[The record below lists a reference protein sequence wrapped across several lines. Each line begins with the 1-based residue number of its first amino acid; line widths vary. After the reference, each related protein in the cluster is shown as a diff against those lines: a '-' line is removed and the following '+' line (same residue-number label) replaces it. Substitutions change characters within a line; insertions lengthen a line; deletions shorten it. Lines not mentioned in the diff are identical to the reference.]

1 MPVKTLMRLLFV
13 LGDGSRRK
21 RGVGGGVPSVFPAFF
36 RREAEG
42 PLLPRQDGG
51 DDREE
56 AGTGSS

>member
-21 RGVGGGVPSVFPAFF
+21 RGGCFPSVFPAFF